1 MGRKTDEAE
10 HSLEMQMPFLRK
22 VFGRKDI
29 GIVPIMIGNLSK
41 ESEKRYGEL
50 LAPYLGDP
58 ETLFVISSDF
68 CHWGERFDY
77 TPQNTPDK
85 ADTVEAIDKGGM
97 AKIANQE
104 ADEFF
109 DYCVETGATIC
120 GRHPIGVLLQALEAN
135 NSIDTTTNF
144 VQYNQNLITVDNSS
158 VSYAS
163 SITFLN

>member
-1 MGRKTDEAE
+1 MFGDL
-10 HSLEMQMPFLRK
+10 SL
-22 VFGRKDI
+22 DT
-29 GIVPIMIGNLSK
+29 
-41 ESEKRYGEL
+41 EKRYGQL
-50 LAPYLGDP
+50 LAPFLNDE

-97 AKIANQE
+97 EKIAQQE

-109 DYCVETGATIC
+109 DYCVDTGATIC

-135 NSIDTTTNF
+135 NEIETTTNF
-144 VQYNQNLITVDNSS
+144 VRYKQNLITVDNSS

-163 SITFLN
+163 SVTFLN